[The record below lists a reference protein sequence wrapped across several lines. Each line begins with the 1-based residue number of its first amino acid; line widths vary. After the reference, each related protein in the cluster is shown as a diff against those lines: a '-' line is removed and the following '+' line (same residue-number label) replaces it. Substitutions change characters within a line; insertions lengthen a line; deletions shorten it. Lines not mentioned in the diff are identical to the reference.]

1 MLCGRF
7 RERLTDYIEGAL
19 SPGEE
24 RAMGEHVLACPV
36 CHELLNEVRN
46 AIRACRELPLAA
58 PPPGLEA
65 RIIARTTPEREMT
78 CAEFE
83 EHLTDYLDGFLP
95 APLFHRWE
103 RHAMLCPRCTDLP
116 GDVVRAIGAC
126 YASLAEEMP
135 VPAGLHERILR
146 ATLGTT
152 DVRCVRATPWARL
165 LAWLVTHLQ
174 ALRLATL
181 SPQFATV
188 AMVLLVAVLVGSTL
202 SKDGTIGDVYRT
214 SWRLAAQTYAR
225 GANTAARSART
236 EELRKVTE
244 AIIGEEEK

>member
-1 MLCGRF
+1 MLCERF
-7 RERLTDYIEGAL
+7 REKLTDYLEGAL
-19 SPGEE
+19 SPSED
-24 RAMGEHVLACPV
+24 RAMGEHALVCPV

-58 PPPGLEA
+58 PAPGLEA
-65 RIIARTTPEREMT
+65 RIIAHTTPEREMT

-83 EHLTDYLDGFLP
+83 KHLTDYLDGFLP

-126 YASLAEEMP
+126 YASLAEELP
-135 VPAGLHERILR
+135 VPVGLHERILQ

-152 DVRCVRATPWARL
+152 EARHVRAPLWARL
-165 LAWLVTHLQ
+165 LAWIALHLQ

-181 SPQFATV
+181 SPQFATM
-188 AMVLLVAVLVGSTL
+188 AMVLLVAVLVGSTI
-202 SKDGTIGDVYRT
+202 SRDGTISGLYRT

-244 AIIGEEEK
+244 AIIGDEER